1 MNRSRFFSLFLVAL
15 LALFPVFWGCSD
27 GSSDPV
33 GAMSDHDDDHDH
45 GDEVSAVA
53 PAWIWG
59 YQTGDQVLTAYHSD
73 GGQRRAT
80 FAAHI
85 HPMIKIAYA
94 PSESRPTIWM
104 ASGHKAQSFTAGFYP
119 HGDHGHMETP
129 EKHLSRS
136 GVHRP
141 AHMTI
146 SHDGGTAVIANDE
159 TETFTLVDVESG
171 AVTNVDHGSPHSTA
185 LMTGQGH
192 LLATHPGENWAR
204 IIDPLTN
211 TVLAEMSIGG
221 RAHGDA
227 YNAATGRAFVA
238 CEEGVGVEVID
249 TVSMMKT
256 ARLPYPAAGRS
267 SFLYHSGETP
277 TAVGLHNLSVDGE
290 RRETDSFLLIDMA
303 NETMA
308 AISIPGASLD
318 WSSRDGHF
326 ALSKDGRTAVFSD
339 LNASRIYVVDVDP
352 ASMNYRSVRTLQAPA
367 PGVAVGVGERG
378 EHLFV
383 LAGTMVYPVDL
394 DHGEVDMAGA
404 FAVKEGTDWIYVTSF
419 SGEILDDSVDRG
431 DAILNPEDV
440 ENAAPGGDEHD
451 HESDIDHDIDHD
463 HGEDHESGTAT

>member
-1 MNRSRFFSLFLVAL
+1 MKRTRLFPFFLAAL
-15 LALFPVFWGCSD
+15 LALSPVFWGCSD

-33 GAMSDHDDDHDH
+33 GAMEDHGDDHDH
-45 GDEVSAVA
+45 DHGGEVSAAA

-59 YQTGDQVLTAYHSD
+59 YQTADRVLTAYHSD
-73 GGQRRAT
+73 GGMRRAT

-94 PSESRPTIWM
+94 PSDSRPTIWM
-104 ASGHKAQSFTAGFYP
+104 AEGRKVQSFTAGFYP

-129 EKHLSRS
+129 EKHLSLPE
-136 GVHRP
+136 VHRP

-146 SHDGGTAVIANDE
+146 SHDGSTAVIANDE

-171 AVTNVDHGSPHSTA
+171 AATLVDHGSPHSSA

-192 LLATHPGENWAR
+192 LLATHPSENWAR

-211 TVLAEMSIGG
+211 TVLAEMAIGG
-221 RAHGDA
+221 HAHGDA

-238 CEEGVGVEVID
+238 CVEGIDVID

-277 TAVGLHNLSVDGE
+277 TAVGLHNLSADGE
-290 RRETDSFLLIDMA
+290 RQETDSFLLIDMA
-303 NETMA
+303 NETVE

-339 LNASRIYVVDVDP
+339 LNASRLYVVDVDP
-352 ASMNYRSVRTLQAPA
+352 ASASFRSVRTIQAPA

-378 EHLFV
+378 ENLFV

-394 DHGEVDMAGA
+394 DRGEVDMAEA

-419 SGEILDDSVDRG
+419 SGEIFDDSVDRG

-440 ENAAPGGDEHD
+440 ENAPSADDGHDE
-451 HESDIDHDIDHD
+451 ESDHD
-463 HGEDHESGTAT
+463 HGEDHDHDEAGMPT